1 MSMPYRNCRRF
12 CAIRTGLAWLM
23 PSLSLQ
29 VIYSPSVPLLP
40 FYSGTRLWPNGRARS
55 EATQRGSV
63 SIRRSVILFFDR
75 HSSDPIPNS
84 SSTILQNL
92 EPNEN
97 IVRYYER
104 YVDRQKYRLHIIMEY
119 CHNGD
124 LAAQIQRCRR
134 KNNLIRE
141 DTIWSYL
148 AQIAQ
153 ALSDCHAELDAKGRQ
168 KQVILHRDI
177 KPENV
182 FLDKDGI
189 LKLGDFGLSKAMAN
203 AAFTNTYV
211 GTPYYMSPELI
222 NGQAYDQKW
231 VLFISS
237 SYHITTKGQGSDVT
251 CAPSADP
258 IYGLLD
264 ASSTSYVLGSEWSAR
279 HNQNTWTDRIFPLL
293 APLSTRPA
301 HKRNSQSSSEMEGFR
316 TCLLYTP
323 GVYKIQS
330 RACSS
335 RT

>member
-1 MSMPYRNCRRF
+1 M
-12 CAIRTGLAWLM
+12 L
-23 PSLSLQ
+23 LQ
-29 VIYSPSVPLLP
+29 ITKLLP
-40 FYSGTRLWPNGRARS
+40 F
-55 EATQRGSV
+55 
-63 SIRRSVILFFDR
+63 
-75 HSSDPIPNS
+75 IPHPY
-84 SSTILQNL
+84 STILQNL

-134 KNNLIRE
+134 KNTLIRE

-231 VLFISS
+231 VISS
-237 SYHITTKGQGSDVT
+237 
-251 CAPSADP
+251 P
-258 IYGLLD
+258 
-264 ASSTSYVLGSEWSAR
+264 TSRY
-279 HNQNTWTDRIFPLL
+279 D
-293 APLSTRPA
+293 
-301 HKRNSQSSSEMEGFR
+301 SSS
-316 TCLLYTP
+316 
-323 GVYKIQS
+323 
-330 RACSS
+330 
-335 RT
+335 